1 MEMTGIGDPRADKPF
16 RQMELNPQMADG
28 ASHSPENVQRQ
39 MEQARQQAEFYE
51 QQRAQWEAQRQEL
64 AENSEQKAFF
74 DASLNEVGM
83 KLHNAVVRMEHE
95 LASMTREQQELTQ
108 VTECLKRHLQILSS
122 LQPRNWS
129 PEGFRD
135 RLREAL
141 PKLDRAEN
149 DFNEAYALGRKFQ
162 HTDVFRHK
170 PGDTEQRGLT
180 WARLGEELA
189 RGLAFHLPLFLLLL
203 ITWLIVHFF
212 VL

>member
-1 MEMTGIGDPRADKPF
+1 MTGIGDTRADKPY

-28 ASHSPENVQRQ
+28 AVHSPENVQHQ

-64 AENSEQKAFF
+64 AESSEQKAFF

-95 LASMTREQQELTQ
+95 LESMAREQQELAQ
-108 VTECLKRHLQILSS
+108 VTDCLKRHLQILSA

-129 PEGFRD
+129 PEGFKE

-149 DFNEAYALGRKFQ
+149 DFNEAYALGKR
-162 HTDVFRHK
+162 FRHTRVFLNK
-170 PGDTEQRGLT
+170 PGEEAHQGLS
-180 WARLGEELA
+180 WRNIRDELA

-203 ITWLIVHFF
+203 ATWLIYHFAT
-212 VL
+212 L

>member
-1 MEMTGIGDPRADKPF
+1 MMATGDTRTDKTY

-28 ASHSPENVQRQ
+28 VAHSPENVQHQ

-74 DASLNEVGM
+74 DANLNEVGM
-83 KLHNAVVRMEHE
+83 KLHNAVVRMKRELESMEREKEE
-95 LASMTREQQELTQ
+95 LAQ
-108 VTECLKRHLQILSS
+108 VTDCLQRHLQILSA

-129 PEGFRD
+129 PEGFKE

-149 DFNEAYALGRKFQ
+149 DFNEAYALGRR
-162 HTDVFRHK
+162 FRHTKVFLNK
-170 PGDTEQRGLT
+170 PGEEQRHGLT
-180 WARLGEELA
+180 WKHMGEELA
-189 RGLAFHLPLFLLLL
+189 RGLAFHLPLFLLLMA
-203 ITWLIVHFF
+203 TWLIYHY
-212 VL
+212 LIA